1 MPNKTRIFHQ
11 QRFIALL
18 KTLVPGQVNLARDLM
33 DILEISQD
41 GAYRRLRCETAIT
54 LDETVKICLHY
65 SIPLEALNN
74 EVPDVVTFQ
83 FNPLD
88 QSLDQFRN
96 YLATLSE
103 QLKSFRKHAQ
113 PDFHYAAEDI
123 PMFYHFGFPALT
135 AFKLLYWMKSILNI
149 PEFESTHYPFPVDEY
164 FDPELLKG
172 LYQHY
177 AEIPGTE
184 IWTDETIESTL
195 QQIKFY
201 WDAGFFV
208 SKDAAIGVLDQMEEL
223 IRRIA
228 RQTETGQK
236 IGYTG
241 ASTGAVLNVYLCDLM
256 IGNNSIYVSTGESA
270 ISSIGYN
277 TFNSILTRNEAFNK
291 QHLLW
296 MENLKRKSI
305 QISGMAEK
313 IRNQF
318 FKAQLKKIDQL
329 REAL

>member
-1 MPNKTRIFHQ
+1 MPNKIRVQHQ
-11 QRFIALL
+11 QRFINLL

-65 SIPLEALNN
+65 SIPLEALNTD
-74 EVPDVVTFQ
+74 VPDVVTFQ
-83 FNPLD
+83 FNKLD
-88 QSLDQFRN
+88 QTIGQFRQ
-96 YLATLSE
+96 YLHTLTE
-103 QLKSFRKHAQ
+103 QLASFRKHEQAN
-113 PDFHYAAEDI
+113 FHYAAEDI
-123 PMFYHFGFPALT
+123 PMFYHFGFPDLA

-149 PEFESTHYPFPVDEY
+149 PEFETTHFPYPVEDHFEPS
-164 FDPELLKG
+164 LLTE
-172 LYQHY
+172 LYQRY

-201 WDAGFFV
+201 WDAGFFS
-208 SKDAAIGVLDQMEEL
+208 SKEAALTVLDQTEEL

-241 ASTGAVLNVYLCDLM
+241 ASTGAVLQVYLCDLM
-256 IGNNSIYVSTGESA
+256 IGNNSIYVSTGNTA

-277 TFNSILTRNEAFNK
+277 TFNSILTRNETFNK
-291 QHLLW
+291 QHWQW

-329 REAL
+329 RDSL

>member
-149 PEFESTHYPFPVDEY
+149 PEFESSHYPFPVEEY
-164 FDPELLKG
+164 FDTELLKG

-208 SKDAAIGVLDQMEEL
+208 SKDAALTVIDQMEEL

-236 IGYTG
+236 IGYNG

-296 MENLKRKSI
+296 MDNLKRKSI